1 MLAFAFIKNDCEVF
15 TSSPLYLEEGDYFSE
30 DEFVAADGAF
40 EGDGCLKC
48 SYKIPGNDEVNKLVL
63 KTLIKELV
71 HNFPYWVTISISYH
85 IWTEHCSSQF
95 MLQSG
100 YIIIL

>member
-1 MLAFAFIKNDCEVF
+1 MTV
-15 TSSPLYLEEGDYFSE
+15 SPLYLSEGDYFLD

-40 EGDGCLKC
+40 EGDGRLKC
-48 SYKIPGNDEVNKLVL
+48 SYK
-63 KTLIKELV
+63 
-71 HNFPYWVTISISYH
+71 Y
-85 IWTEHCSSQF
+85 CSLQF